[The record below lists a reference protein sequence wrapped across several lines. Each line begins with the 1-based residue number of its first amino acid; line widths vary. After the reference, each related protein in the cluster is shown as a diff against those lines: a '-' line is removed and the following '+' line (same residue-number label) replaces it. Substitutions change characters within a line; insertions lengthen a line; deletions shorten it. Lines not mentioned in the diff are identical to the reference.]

1 MRPSKRFSV
10 SKSSSVRTVRNNAG
24 RAHIKNV
31 QGAPMR
37 GGIRL

>member
-1 MRPSKRFSV
+1 MSRHRV
-10 SKSSSVRTVRNNAG
+10 SKGRSVRTVRINAG

-31 QGAPMR
+31 QASPMR